1 MGDGLL
7 FGDYGNDGKRRDRSN
22 ETCMAGLLTTMFATV
37 LNTTF
42 CMAIQVTTR
51 LMVKAAMTT
60 LQATLATT
68 LSSAA
73 VAMTKLLE
81 GGNDTLRDFD
91 GDDEI
96 VVADNTND
104 KDVFNGYTGTD
115 LLNMSGITLDFS

>member
-1 MGDGLL
+1 
-7 FGDYGNDGKRRDRSN
+7 
-22 ETCMAGLLTTMFATV
+22 
-37 LNTTF
+37 
-42 CMAIQVTTR
+42 MAILVTTR

-60 LQATLATT
+60 LKATLATT

-73 VAMTKLLE
+73 VAKLVE

>member
-1 MGDGLL
+1 M
-7 FGDYGNDGKRRDRSN
+7 
-22 ETCMAGLLTTMFATV
+22 
-37 LNTTF
+37 
-42 CMAIQVTTR
+42 
-51 LMVKAAMTT
+51 MVKAAMTT
-60 LQATLATT
+60 LKATLATT

-73 VAMTKLLE
+73 VAMTKLVE